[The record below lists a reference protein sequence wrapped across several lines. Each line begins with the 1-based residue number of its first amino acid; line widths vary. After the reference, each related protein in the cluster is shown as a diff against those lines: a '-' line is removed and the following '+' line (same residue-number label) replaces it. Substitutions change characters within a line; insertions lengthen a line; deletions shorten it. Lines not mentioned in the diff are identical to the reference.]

1 MQTGKSQSNRA
12 ADIIAQ
18 RLFEAGCRYAFGI
31 PGGEVLT
38 LVDALRKAGISF
50 VLAKHE
56 NSAGFM
62 AEGAMHVTG
71 APAVLVAT
79 VGPGAVNGVNVVANA
94 HQDRVPMIVL
104 TGRIDA
110 VDTLSYTHQVLD
122 HQAVFRPITK
132 ETFCLT
138 AEGADLTID
147 KALAIA
153 TTARAGPVHIDVPI
167 SVADQPCVPA
177 RSRNQENT
185 GAVAPV
191 EDDQLL
197 QARSW
202 LANSK
207 RPIMIAGL
215 DAVAENASED
225 IRWFC
230 ERFNV
235 PVITTYKG
243 KGLVSEHHPLSLGG
257 AGLSPLADRTL
268 VPLVQRSDLII
279 CAGYDP
285 IEMRTGW
292 RDIWDPAETNVIDI
306 SAEPNRHYM
315 YHSTVSFV
323 AATAA
328 ALRALGRDVTPSTSW
343 PDGEIAKAQKELE
356 AAFSDGGR
364 WGPAM
369 VVSECQAV
377 MPDNTLVTADS
388 GAHRILL
395 SQIWKC
401 REPKTLLQSS
411 GLCTMGCSVPLAIGS
426 KLASPQRPVLSFSG
440 DAGML
445 MVAGELSTAREL
457 QQNTIFIVFV
467 DASLALIEMKQRK
480 RGLENCGVDFSFHD
494 FADIGRAFGGNGFT
508 VRSPEELREALS
520 IAMAD
525 EKFSV
530 IAALFDRQAYDGK
543 I

>member
-1 MQTGKSQSNRA
+1 M
-12 ADIIAQ
+12 
-18 RLFEAGCRYAFGI
+18 
-31 PGGEVLT
+31 
-38 LVDALRKAGISF
+38 
-50 VLAKHE
+50 
-56 NSAGFM
+56 
-62 AEGAMHVTG
+62 
-71 APAVLVAT
+71 
-79 VGPGAVNGVNVVANA
+79 
-94 HQDRVPMIVL
+94 
-104 TGRIDA
+104 
-110 VDTLSYTHQVLD
+110 
-122 HQAVFRPITK
+122 
-132 ETFCLT
+132 
-138 AEGADLTID
+138 
-147 KALAIA
+147 
-153 TTARAGPVHIDVPI
+153 
-167 SVADQPCVPA
+167 
-177 RSRNQENT
+177 
-185 GAVAPV
+185 
-191 EDDQLL
+191 
-197 QARSW
+197 
-202 LANSK
+202 
-207 RPIMIAGL
+207 
-215 DAVAENASED
+215 
-225 IRWFC
+225 
-230 ERFNV
+230 
-235 PVITTYKG
+235 
-243 KGLVSEHHPLSLGG
+243 
-257 AGLSPLADRTL
+257 
-268 VPLVQRSDLII
+268 PLVQRSDLII

-306 SAEPNRHYM
+306 SAEPKPPLH
-315 YHSTVSFV
+315 VSLDSELCGSNCCCCTEV
-323 AATAA
+323 
-328 ALRALGRDVTPSTSW
+328 ALGRDVTPTASW

-356 AAFSDGGR
+356 AAFSDGGG

-401 REPKTLLQSS
+401 SEPKTLLQSS